1 MEIQSKRGLFKRWDS
16 ASMSQLFYWTQTMKI
31 LQLMQSDTSYTT
43 AAKNMIL
50 DKKFLSIIWKVRRL
64 ITKPFSCDL
73 TTSEQTEDD
82 VSQV

>member
-1 MEIQSKRGLFKRWDS
+1 
-16 ASMSQLFYWTQTMKI
+16 
-31 LQLMQSDTSYTT
+31 MQSDTFYTT

-82 VSQV
+82 VSQVQISFHLRLLAAIENRDVEDANIK